1 MKTVRVIRSVFVS
14 LATLGMCVPTVAF
27 AADPAPQPV
36 VSDIA
41 LANGGTLQGR
51 LIDLQGGNVANV
63 PVSLRTQDRIVA
75 TTTTES
81 DGRFSVEGLN
91 GGVYQVAAGQG
102 QGVYRLWTD
111 GTAPPAA
118 QSGAVVYTQNTTS
131 GGGLKSFLA
140 NPLVIAG
147 IVATAIAVPVAI
159 ANSQSSSP

>member
-14 LATLGMCVPTVAF
+14 LATIGLCVPSVAL

-51 LIDLQGGNVANV
+51 LIDLQGGSVAGV
-63 PVSLRTQDRIVA
+63 PVSLRTQDRVVA
-75 TTTTES
+75 TTTTEK
-81 DGRFSVEGLN
+81 DGQFAVKGLN
-91 GGVYQVAAGQG
+91 GGVYQVAAAQG
-102 QGVYRLWTD
+102 QGVYRFWTD
-111 GTAPPAA
+111 GTAPPSAK
-118 QSGAVVYTQNTTS
+118 SGAIVYTQNST
-131 GGGLKSFLA
+131 GGGGIKSFLS

-159 ANSQSSSP
+159 ANSQDSSP